1 LERRYRKLRKFVRP
15 CGWEDWEHQLRQDPS
30 TTRYAATIWRR
41 GRHELPLCVAAF
53 AHANFQVASSSA
65 AHTPATDVHG
75 SVGCRIPTFICARF
89 SLPGATIISNAITN
103 FLGALCVAIHFLR
116 RVVACLFCYRPVH
129 YALKSVGFG
138 AGTAYFHAQRTPNAA
153 SKPSTRPPR
162 APNSK

>member
-1 LERRYRKLRKFVRP
+1 MLRWYYSEAVRL
-15 CGWEDWEHQLRQDPS
+15 GKMEHQLRKDPS

-41 GRHELPLCVAAF
+41 RRHELPLCVAAF

-103 FLGALCVAIHFLR
+103 FLLAAAGALCVAIHFCSWSYS
-116 RVVACLFCYRPVH
+116 RVCMEPPCRPAAVLWYACCWVPRSYRPS
-129 YALKSVGFG
+129 LWG
-138 AGTAYFHAQRTPNAA
+138 
-153 SKPSTRPPR
+153 
-162 APNSK
+162 